1 MVRFVDRRL
10 CRTMYARTLQMVSTW
25 QFGGEETAQRVWLDE
40 GRMVVVKLDTAP
52 HLRSSFDMIKEL

>member
-1 MVRFVDRRL
+1 
-10 CRTMYARTLQMVSTW
+10 MYARTLQIVSTW
-25 QFGGEETAQRVWLDE
+25 QFGGEETAQRIWLDE